1 MSFIIHKFIIINRNE
16 IQNICWKLI
25 YMYLQNY
32 NFLKII
38 LHIDIYDC
46 FFIIRKHIS
55 VLMNKKYYYQ
65 IKHLII
71 CVDINV
77 NHLNL

>member
-1 MSFIIHKFIIINRNE
+1 
-16 IQNICWKLI
+16 
-25 YMYLQNY
+25 MYLQNY

-71 CVDINV
+71 CVDNKCESSKYVELHIDLLFFLFINT
-77 NHLNL
+77 NKLFD